1 MVEYERTAARGFL
14 FKLQAMELRLAALAL
29 ILMMLVTVLDVC
41 LRYLFNSPVR
51 GSYDFTECMLV
62 IFIFHGMPATFLTRS
77 NLVIDALDGVMGP
90 RLTGILIRASDALT
104 IVTLLI
110 MGWAMARIA
119 MQAFTYGDRKLEL
132 GLPLY
137 VLWIAAM
144 TGLAGTLLCAV
155 GALFQRPAPS
165 HADLPE

>member
-1 MVEYERTAARGFL
+1 
-14 FKLQAMELRLAALAL
+14 
-29 ILMMLVTVLDVC
+29 
-41 LRYLFNSPVR
+41 
-51 GSYDFTECMLV
+51 
-62 IFIFHGMPATFLTRS
+62 
-77 NLVIDALDGVMGP
+77 VIDALDGVMGP

>member
-1 MVEYERTAARGFL
+1 
-14 FKLQAMELRLAALAL
+14 
-29 ILMMLVTVLDVC
+29 
-41 LRYLFNSPVR
+41 
-51 GSYDFTECMLV
+51 
-62 IFIFHGMPATFLTRS
+62 MPATFLTRS